1 MISRWLTVLGALALL
16 VATFVPEASAQDLY
30 AYPTKGQS
38 QAQQEQDEF
47 QCYNWAKR
55 QTGFDP
61 MQVPQAGAPPP
72 QKDKGGIGI
81 LGGAAGGGA
90 LGAIG
95 GLIAGKPGTGAA
107 IGAATGGILGGLTS
121 EKSRKNNEKAR
132 KDWERRESAQYQQGR
147 TNYNRA
153 YSACMSGRGYSVS

>member
-1 MISRWLTVLGALALL
+1 MIARWIFGLSAAAWLAVAFAAGAA
-16 VATFVPEASAQDLY
+16 AQDLY

-55 QTGFDP
+55 QSGFDP
-61 MQVPQAGAPPP
+61 MQAPQTGAPPP
-72 QKDKGGIGI
+72 KSKSGGIGV

-121 EKSRKNNEKAR
+121 HSSQKKNEKAR
-132 KDWERRESAQYQQGR
+132 KDWERRESAQYQQNR
-147 TNYNRA
+147 NNYNRA
-153 YSACMSGRGYSVS
+153 YSACMTGRGYSVS